1 MPYGQGRIYAAA
13 LVGISLIALGV
24 ALPLGA
30 LVANDSRSAEGLA
43 FKGNVDIVLYDE
55 LGAIKDERH
64 IDNLIVDAGVEGVAS
79 RIAPHDG
86 SINPTSAYNYIGL
99 GTGSTVVD
107 AADVELAAE
116 LPTGVNYARL
126 QDTTAQYSDSTKK
139 LVLSVTFAPGQ
150 ATGTLNE
157 SGIFNA
163 ATDGD
168 MFARQTFAQIT
179 KAPGDT
185 LTVTWTI
192 TLTPS

>member
-1 MPYGQGRIYAAA
+1 MPNGPGRIYTAA

-30 LVANDSRSAEGLA
+30 LVADNTQSEGLA

-99 GTGSTVVD
+99 GTGSTAVD
-107 AADVELAAE
+107 AADTELAAE
-116 LPTGVNYARL
+116 LPTGINYDRL

-139 LVLSVTFAPGQ
+139 LVLSVTFAPGD
-150 ATGTLNE
+150 ATGTLRE

-168 MFARQTFAQIT
+168 MFARQTFTEIT
-179 KAPGDT
+179 KASGDT

>member
-1 MPYGQGRIYAAA
+1 MPNGHGRIYTAA

-30 LVANDSRSAEGLA
+30 LVADNDRSAEGLA

-64 IDNLIVDAGVEGVAS
+64 IDNLIVDAGVEGIAY
-79 RIAPHDG
+79 RLAPHDG
-86 SINPTSAYNYIGL
+86 STTPASAYNYIGL
-99 GTGSTVVD
+99 GTGDTEVD
-107 AADVELAAE
+107 AADTELAAE
-116 LPTGVNYARL
+116 LPTGVNYERL
-126 QDTTAQYSDSTKK
+126 QDTTAQYSSSTKK
-139 LVLSVTFAPGQ
+139 LVLSVTFAPGD
-150 ATGTLNE
+150 ATGTLKE

-168 MFARQTFAQIT
+168 MFARQTFTEIT
-179 KAPGDT
+179 KASGDT